1 MDVQPDT
8 SANLVANMSTEFA
21 TENNVEKYEVGTIK
35 KDTDCLELLETEE
48 NGQDTDKEADQG
60 NESEQLYSYINLDYT
75 TEVFK
80 IEVRNLP
87 RRTDHQVSV
96 P

>member
-1 MDVQPDT
+1 MDMQSDT
-8 SANLVANMSTEFA
+8 SANLVANIMSTEFS
-21 TENNVEKYEVGTIK
+21 TENQKDEVVGTIK
-35 KDTDCLELLETEE
+35 RDTDCLELLETQE
-48 NGQDTDKEADQG
+48 NGQDTHKEADQG

-96 P
+96 Q